1 MHISTKLV
9 FWPLLSL
16 VRNSVALAVCLLFFV
31 VRFFAVYE
39 HLQKDYIL
47 LDITVTTLLYHNT
60 SIICLFLFK
69 GKNYLRIEVKIIH
82 ENVLDNVAKCTYNKI
97 IGC

>member
-1 MHISTKLV
+1 MLV

-47 LDITVTTLLYHNT
+47 LAITVITLLYHNT
-60 SIICLFLFK
+60 SIICLFL
-69 GKNYLRIEVKIIH
+69 LREKII
-82 ENVLDNVAKCTYNKI
+82 
-97 IGC
+97 